1 MQTTG
6 RQPIHLQPSRSGG
19 GQVNQVADDAWRLE
33 IPAGKA
39 GNYRLA
45 QIDDYAPL
53 RRSSFPWQPPLEL
66 SLEAR
71 SSSAEGIPGTWGFG
85 LWNDPFS
92 LSLGLGGGTR
102 RFPAFPNCAWFF
114 FASPENYLSLRDDL
128 PSNGSLAATFCS
140 RHRSVPVLA
149 VGGLF
154 APLLAVPWLARL
166 IRRAARRF
174 VEQDAARL
182 ELDASQ
188 WHAYRLA
195 WQSGVLAFILDGK
208 VVLETNVLPY
218 GPLGIVIWID
228 NQYAALPPGG
238 GIRYGTL
245 GNPLPAWIEVRKLS
259 VASGVH
265 AKDVR

>member
-1 MQTTG
+1 MITTG
-6 RQPIHLQPSRSGG
+6 RQPIHLHPSRSGG
-19 GQVNQVADDAWRLE
+19 GQVSQVAADAWRLE

-39 GNYRLA
+39 GDYRLA
-45 QIDDYAPL
+45 QIDDYSPL

-102 RFPAFPNCAWFF
+102 RFPALPDCAWFF
-114 FASPENYLSLRDDL
+114 FASPENYLPLRDDL
-128 PSNGSLAATFCS
+128 PANGALAATFRS
-140 RHRSVPVLA
+140 RHRPMPVLA
-149 VGGLF
+149 AGGLF
-154 APLLAVPWLARL
+154 APLLAVPRLARL

-195 WQSGVLAFILDGK
+195 WQPEAVTLILDGK

-245 GNPLPAWIEVRKLS
+245 GNPLPAWIEVRRLS
-259 VASGVH
+259 VMSA
-265 AKDVR
+265 AA